1 MRVEALTVRARRGR
15 WAAVLL
21 AGASG
26 LAALGPVLWF
36 TAQPA
41 AAFAQKVSIV
51 NFAYSPASTP
61 IKPGDKIIWVNNSNT
76 KHTVTSDGGSTNFDY
91 TVAPGREAE
100 LRFDTAGT
108 YTYHCNFHSQMTGK
122 IEVSDNPP
130 PPPSPP
136 PTTTTTPPPPPP
148 PPPTTAPPTTTTTA
162 PATTTTAEPTTTTT
176 APRPAA
182 GTVPLPPVPNTAAAP
197 APPLATS
204 STTTVPSTTT
214 TTAAP
219 PTTATSVPPAPA
231 GDPAPPPAPTPPT
244 SAGKPGGDQ
253 PVAAAPPA
261 AGGGKLDLEA
271 IALVTALVAVGAFG
285 GWTLI
290 RVRPGRI

>member
-1 MRVEALTVRARRGR
+1 MKLEAFTVRVRRGR

-26 LAALGPVLWF
+26 VAALGPVLWF

-41 AAFAQKVSIV
+41 AAFAQKVNIV

-76 KHTVTSDGGSTNFDY
+76 KHTVTSDGGAASFDY

-108 YTYHCNFHSQMTGK
+108 YTYHCTFHSQMTGK

-130 PPPSPP
+130 PPPPPPPP
-136 PTTTTTPPPPPP
+136 PTTTTTPPTTA
-148 PPPTTAPPTTTTTA
+148 TTAPPTTTTTA
-162 PATTTTAEPTTTTT
+162 QATTTTAEPTTTTT

-182 GTVPLPPVPNTAAAP
+182 GGVPLPPVPNSAAAP
-197 APPLATS
+197 TPPLATS

-214 TTAAP
+214 TTGAP
-219 PTTATSVPPAPA
+219 PTTVTSAPPAPA
-231 GDPAPPPAPTPPT
+231 GDATPPPPAPTPPA
-244 SAGKPGGDQ
+244 SADKPGGDM
-253 PVAAAPPA
+253 PVAAARPA
-261 AGGGKLDLEA
+261 ANGGKLDIEA

>member
-1 MRVEALTVRARRGR
+1 MRARRGR

-26 LAALGPVLWF
+26 VAALGPVLWF

-41 AAFAQKVSIV
+41 AAFAQKVNIV

-76 KHTVTSDGGSTNFDY
+76 KHTVTSDGGGTNFDY

-130 PPPSPP
+130 PPPPP

-162 PATTTTAEPTTTTT
+162 PATTTTDEPTTTTT

-204 STTTVPSTTT
+204 STTTMPSTTT
-214 TTAAP
+214 TTAAL

-231 GDPAPPPAPTPPT
+231 GDPAPPPAPTPPP

-261 AGGGKLDLEA
+261 AVGGKLDLEA